1 LIKRLTGLSATEP
14 TAKAVLARKIVS
26 TIGLAE
32 VVLVGPCDGGVEP
45 LASGYFP
52 LQSLTRAAG
61 WVLVPPESEGFAAG
75 ATVDLRPL
83 P

>member
-1 LIKRLTGLSATEP
+1 
-14 TAKAVLARKIVS
+14 VS

-32 VVLVGPCDGGVEP
+32 VIPVGWHDGGVVP

-52 LQSLTRAAG
+52 LQALTRAAG
-61 WVLVPPESEGFAAG
+61 WILVPPDSEGFPPG
-75 ATVDLRPL
+75 AQVELRPL